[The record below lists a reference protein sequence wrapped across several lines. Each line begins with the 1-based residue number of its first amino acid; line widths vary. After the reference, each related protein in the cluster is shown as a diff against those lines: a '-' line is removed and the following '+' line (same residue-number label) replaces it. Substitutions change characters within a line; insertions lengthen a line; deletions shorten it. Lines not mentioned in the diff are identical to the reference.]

1 MARSTSGLFPERNLP
16 KTWASLPRSD
26 FQMSWSA
33 DSAGKRPLDTFN
45 ASAAFSRR
53 RCPARRIEH
62 HTLDRECCNVTA
74 DAAGG
79 IGARLALRKAEKM
92 GSPKKGECRPR
103 TGTDRV
109 TQIHQLQ
116 PRKGVQRV
124 ANFIFAFSD
133 ARWVKGTACRLRRR

>member
-1 MARSTSGLFPERNLP
+1 MARSTSGLFPEMNLP

-33 DSAGKRPLDTFN
+33 DSAGKETLDTFN

-53 RCPARRIEH
+53 RCPAPRIEH

-92 GSPKKGECRPR
+92 GGPKKGECRPR

-109 TQIHQLQ
+109 TKDTVRSRERCQAARTSYLRS
-116 PRKGVQRV
+116 PT
-124 ANFIFAFSD
+124 
-133 ARWVKGTACRLRRR
+133 RWVKGAACRLRRR

>member
-1 MARSTSGLFPERNLP
+1 MARSTSGLFPEMNLP

-33 DSAGKRPLDTFN
+33 DSAGKETLDTFN

-53 RCPARRIEH
+53 RCPAPRIEH

-92 GSPKKGECRPR
+92 GGPKKGECRPR

-109 TQIHQLQ
+109 TKTPSAAAKKRQAARTSYLRS
-116 PRKGVQRV
+116 PT
-124 ANFIFAFSD
+124 
-133 ARWVKGTACRLRRR
+133 RWVKGAACRLQ